1 MVQNMRWIQIIIA
14 VLVVESFVTAGCGSG
29 SSTHTAQST
38 QAPLPAGAPQVPSAP
53 SSATAPAAAA
63 AGQAA
68 IPPAPVTISVS
79 AVGLP
84 PQAHEGVMPPLPTH
98 NTCDGANV
106 WLPFTWSGVPNGTAE
121 LALFIVNLKPRN
133 EAVFVDWAVAGL
145 SPTSSGLPAG
155 TLPSGAVVGR
165 NGFGQVGYSIC
176 PPKGTS
182 EIYIARLVALS
193 HPLHPRPA
201 FDAKAL
207 YLEAARAAK
216 AVGLAGAGS
225 YSR

>member
-1 MVQNMRWIQIIIA
+1 
-14 VLVVESFVTAGCGSG
+14 
-29 SSTHTAQST
+29 
-38 QAPLPAGAPQVPSAP
+38 
-53 SSATAPAAAA
+53 
-63 AGQAA
+63 
-68 IPPAPVTISVS
+68 VTIAVS

-84 PQAHEGVMPPLPTH
+84 PQIHDGVMPALPKR
-98 NTCDGANV
+98 NTCDGDNA
-106 WLPFTWSGVPNGTAE
+106 WLAFTWSKIPRGTAE
-121 LALFIVNLKPRN
+121 LVLFIVNFKPVN

-145 SPTSSGLPAG
+145 SPSTNGIPAG
-155 TLPSGAVVGR
+155 KLPPGAIVGR
-165 NGFGQVGYSIC
+165 NGSGRIGYSIC
-176 PPKGTS
+176 PAKGTS

-193 HPLHPRPA
+193 RPLRPRPG